1 MFLFEEPIMSI
12 NRRHER
18 LIPLGKRAARL
29 NRCADAGSEYCPC
42 TLAELGECIECSV
55 LRSENHCR
63 CDTAVSCVFLHTLWQ
78 KGEKRT
84 SRNVS
89 ILDTK
94 TRPDGV
100 VLLNVRVSPLLAAEL
115 CFPGSFVF
123 LRGDE
128 NPSFDIPLA
137 VVRSSVE
144 NRSLTLAYKIFGP
157 KTKRLAQCRE
167 SVLLRGPYWNGIV
180 GREWIDNSQHRE
192 CLLVA
197 GGMSTSVLPNIVDSL
212 LRRGNRITVVLGLP
226 GSMFIREFLPENEIQ
241 ILEMTFP
248 DEKES
253 LRSLMKQIAPKLLF
267 CGGEYPLLNLVS
279 ELSGEPDSEPDLAYT
294 RNRRMCCGE
303 GICGSCVETIDG
315 VSIRTCKT
323 VR

>member
-1 MFLFEEPIMSI
+1 MSI
-12 NRRHER
+12 DRRHER
-18 LIPLGKRAARL
+18 TTSVGKLIARL

-55 LRSENHCR
+55 LRGENR
-63 CDTAVSCVFLHTLWQ
+63 CLCDYSVSCIFAHGLLQ
-78 KGEKRT
+78 KGKKRT
-84 SRNVS
+84 SRNAS

-94 TRPDGV
+94 TRSDGV
-100 VLLNVRVSPLLAAEL
+100 VLLDVRVSPLMATEL
-115 CFPGSFVF
+115 RFPGSFVF

-180 GREWIDNSQHRE
+180 GRRFLDEAERRE

-197 GGMSTSVLPNIVDSL
+197 GGMSTSVLPHIVDSL
-212 LRRGNRITVVLGLP
+212 LRRQNRITVVLGLP
-226 GSMFIREFLPENEIQ
+226 GSMFIRDFLPENNVRVF
-241 ILEMTFP
+241 EMTFP
-248 DEKES
+248 NEKES
-253 LRSLMKQIAPKLLF
+253 LRTLMAEISPDLLF
-267 CGGEYPLLNLVS
+267 CGGEYPLLNMVS
-279 ELSGEPDSEPDLAYT
+279 ELAGELENKPDMAYT

-303 GICGSCVETIDG
+303 GICGSCVETVDG

-323 VR
+323 IR